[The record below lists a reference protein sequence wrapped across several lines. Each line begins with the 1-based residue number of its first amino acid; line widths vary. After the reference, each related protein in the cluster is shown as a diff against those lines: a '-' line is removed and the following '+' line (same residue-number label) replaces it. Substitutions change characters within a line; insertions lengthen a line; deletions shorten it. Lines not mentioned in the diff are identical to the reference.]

1 MPNARFNTMISQH
14 CSSFRTLFVDLSE
27 RLFKDEET
35 AERNAILSNQASG
48 HGSQKSTGILHR
60 SEFGSHRELVAQT
73 FLRPFT
79 PDRFDLASGFILGAD
94 DGGLPDNWS
103 EAAPKPAQCDILV
116 IERDLAPFCRQRELG
131 QFFPFEAISA
141 IGEVKSQLSMSSFE
155 KALEQVSRQTIEQVK
170 PATTAHSID
179 VELNNDT
186 NELLRKRGHPEL
198 ARQYS
203 PLIFLICRNFAVSD
217 GSGTLSLW
225 AKVRKKIQSAGE
237 KIGDSTIPG
246 VVLSVSDG
254 LLIREHGSDLDRYK
268 CISPGKDS
276 TTHLKEFLSI
286 YFSHLARWETQQISL
301 DRYFQRREGDIEFD
315 DAELRGEVNTQ
326 YFNEGR

>member
-27 RLFKDEET
+27 RLFKEEET
-35 AERNAILSNQASG
+35 AESNEIVSNQASG
-48 HGSQKSTGILHR
+48 QGSQKSAGILHR

-79 PDRFDLASGFILGAD
+79 PDRFDLASGFILGTD

-103 EAAPKPAQCDILV
+103 EAVPKPAQCDILV

-141 IGEVKSQLSMSSFE
+141 IGEVKSQLSMSSFK
-155 KALEQVSRQTIEQVK
+155 KALEQVSRQTIERVK
-170 PATTAHSID
+170 TATSTHSTD
-179 VELNNDT
+179 AELYNDT
-186 NELLRKRGHPEL
+186 NELHSKGGYSEL
-198 ARQYS
+198 DQKHV
-203 PLIFLICRNFAVSD
+203 PLIFLICRNFTVSD

-225 AKVRKKIQSAGE
+225 RKVRREIQSVAE
-237 KIGDSTIPG
+237 EIGYSNIPEL
-246 VVLSVSDG
+246 VLSVNDG
-254 LLIREHGSDLDRYK
+254 LLIRDHGSK
-268 CISPGKDS
+268 ANKFNCVSPGKES

-286 YFSHLARWETQQISL
+286 YFSHLARWKTQQISL
-301 DRYFQRREGDIEFD
+301 DRYFQRREGDILFN
-315 DAELRGEVNTQ
+315 DAELQ
-326 YFNEGR
+326 D